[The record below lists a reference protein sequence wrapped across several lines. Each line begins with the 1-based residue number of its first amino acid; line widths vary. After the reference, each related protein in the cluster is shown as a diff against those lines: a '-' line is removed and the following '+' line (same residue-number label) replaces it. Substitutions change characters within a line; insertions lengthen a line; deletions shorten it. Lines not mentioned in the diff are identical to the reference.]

1 MTSYTETGDCFGS
14 WLEELSSGLPTP
26 GGGSAAAVAVSMGA
40 GLICMVCNLCIG
52 NPKFSANEDRLRN
65 VLRDAETARRKSLE
79 LADED
84 AREFEAVMAA
94 YRMPR
99 STGDERLHRKR
110 ALQQAL
116 AAAAEPPL
124 RLAQVA
130 VEVLGFAD
138 AIVDCSNPNVITD
151 VAVAAAMARADLE
164 SSMVNVAINLKSLDD
179 RETKTRIADE
189 LDLCRPALYRA
200 EHLKAVIG
208 RRLT

>member
-1 MTSYTETGDCFGS
+1 MTSNAETGDRFGA
-14 WLEELSSGLPTP
+14 WLEELSSGSPTP

-40 GLICMVCNLCIG
+40 GLICMVCNLTIG
-52 NPKFSANEDRLRN
+52 NPKFSASEDRMRN
-65 VLRDAETARRKSLE
+65 VLRNAETARRQSLE

-84 AREFEAVMAA
+84 IRAFEAVVAA
-94 YRMPR
+94 NRMPR
-99 STGDERLHRKR
+99 ATDEEKLHRKH

-124 RLAQVA
+124 RLAHVA
-130 VEVLGFAD
+130 VDVLGFAGS
-138 AIVDCSNPNVITD
+138 IVDCSNPNVITD
-151 VAVAAAMARADLE
+151 IAVAAAMARAGLE

-179 RETKTRIADE
+179 GETKTRIADE